1 MAHTFRLPKKD
12 PKKRED
18 TPRPTPSE
26 NASGTGF
33 AAALSGRDN
42 WSYQCILDQRIHNG
56 HVQYLVEWTPT
67 WEDADSISNL
77 DQAVADYE
85 EMERC
90 LEQGSIND
98 EGRDSSSDCDCS
110 VCGEPASEDRN
121 EAHADGTK
129 SR

>member
-1 MAHTFRLPKKD
+1 MAHTFRLPKD

-33 AAALSGRDN
+33 AAVLSRRDN
-42 WSYQCILDQRIHNG
+42 WSYQRILDQRIHNG

-67 WEDADSISNL
+67 WEDPASISNI
-77 DQAVADYE
+77 DQAVA
-85 EMERC
+85 EMEGY
-90 LEQGSIND
+90 LEEGSIND
-98 EGRDSSSDCDCS
+98 EDRDSSSDCDCS

-121 EAHADGTK
+121 EAHADSTK